1 MKKLEHVENL
11 VRVEYYAFGKEPP
24 AGSRLPAP
32 DAVGYVPQD
41 KLLPPSDRY
50 IDFAADALKPGYM
63 SVYAD
68 GDLYIVRTGDVYTAV
83 YEHTGVAG
91 GWAAEYPA
99 GGIVAAPAPTHEDSA
114 GYYIRQIW

>member
-1 MKKLEHVENL
+1 MKPLKRVENL
-11 VRVEYYAFGKEPP
+11 VRVEYYAFVKEPP

-41 KLLPPSDRY
+41 KLLQPSDRY

-63 SVYAD
+63 SVYID
-68 GDLYIVRTGDVYTAV
+68 GELYIVRMEDVYTAV

-91 GWAAEYPA
+91 GWAAEHPT
-99 GGIVAAPAPTHEDSA
+99 GDIIAAPTPNYEDST
-114 GYYIRQIW
+114 GYYIRWCW